1 MALGKSTFL
10 NLISGVFKPTKGEI
24 LVDGINTKNKK
35 DFLNLRK
42 KIGIVF
48 QNPDTQILFPRVYD
62 DVEFA
67 LKNLKI
73 EDKKERIEEALKKV
87 NMYEYKENDTYE
99 LSLGQK
105 QRVNLASVL
114 AIKPK
119 YIVLDEPTTMIDSN
133 EKENVYKII
142 RELKKE
148 KYTIIFVTNNI
159 NEILLSDKVFVL
171 QDKNIKYSFK
181 KDEILENIEAL
192 KRSEVRIPDVIQ
204 IILKL
209 KENDINICPKDWT
222 IDEMISEIIKIC
234 KK

>member
-1 MALGKSTFL
+1 
-10 NLISGVFKPTKGEI
+10 
-24 LVDGINTKNKK
+24 
-35 DFLNLRK
+35 
-42 KIGIVF
+42 
-48 QNPDTQILFPRVYD
+48 
-62 DVEFA
+62 
-67 LKNLKI
+67 
-73 EDKKERIEEALKKV
+73 
-87 NMYEYKENDTYE
+87 MYEYKENDTYE

-181 KDEILENIEAL
+181 KDEILENVETL
-192 KRSEVRIPDVIQ
+192 KNSEVRIPDVIQ
-204 IILKL
+204 IVLKL
-209 KENDINICPKDWT
+209 RENGININPKDWI